1 MHSALSLLGSDGEQS
16 ELVVGEGKRD
26 EEEGQN
32 MTKGKEKIGSIA
44 MKKSESCS
52 CACGI
57 IATSS
62 VLSRHKHQDMFSR
75 SLIIK
80 MVLYQS

>member
-1 MHSALSLLGSDGEQS
+1 ME
-16 ELVVGEGKRD
+16 GEGKRD
-26 EEEGQN
+26 EEEGQK
-32 MTKGKEKIGSIA
+32 MTKGEKKSGSIA

-62 VLSRHKHQDMFSR
+62 VLSRHKH
-75 SLIIK
+75 
-80 MVLYQS
+80 